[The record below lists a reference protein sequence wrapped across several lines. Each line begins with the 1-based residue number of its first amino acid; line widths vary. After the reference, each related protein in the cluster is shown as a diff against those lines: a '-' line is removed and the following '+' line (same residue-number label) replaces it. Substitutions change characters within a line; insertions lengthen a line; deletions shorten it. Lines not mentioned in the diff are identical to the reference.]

1 MMDLARLHRL
11 AQAHGFTAPACVP
24 QAWTGATSRV
34 YPCEDVVIKVALDIP
49 DAARSVAIDAAMNPV
64 ARELGVR
71 TPEIVA
77 FDDTLDILPV
87 PYVVVRRVTHA
98 LPLAQLP
105 ASHPGL
111 ATAWEEVGRD
121 LALLHRTP
129 HGSPMPI
136 PLREFRQTP
145 EVDPRPWVDQLL
157 EHGAL
162 AAGEAARLRE
172 TLDELAPHALA
183 DVPLYLC
190 HGDVNR
196 ENILVDATS
205 GAYRALIDWAGAG
218 WLDPAWD
225 FVGVPS
231 SAVPHLLAGHRS
243 VHPLLADETV
253 EARIRWCR
261 IQTQLFAD
269 RSRIVDPPIITEP

>member
-1 MMDLARLHRL
+1 MEHCQLSAIG
-11 AQAHGFTAPACVP
+11 AQYGFPVP
-24 QAWTGATSRV
+24 DTVPEPWHGATSRV
-34 YPCEDVVIKVALDIP
+34 YPVGEIVIKVAMDAP
-49 DAARSVAIDAAMNPV
+49 DAARSVVIDAAMNPV

-71 TPEIVA
+71 TLEIVA
-77 FDDTLDILPV
+77 FDETLDILPV
-87 PYVVVRRVTHA
+87 PYVVVRRVMHG

-111 ATAWEEVGRD
+111 ATAWEEAGRD

-129 HGSPMPI
+129 YGTPMPI

-225 FVGVPS
+225 FVAVPS

-269 RSRIVDPPIITEP
+269 RSQIGDPPIITES